1 MTRNKNIK
9 EYIDV
14 LGDIPQFLE
23 KYLKL
28 RILTRLKKVGYFC
41 GMDYASPH
49 VYMFEYK
56 ISRFDHSLTTAL
68 MTWKYSKDKK
78 ATLAALFHDV
88 STPCFSHVIDYMN
101 KDYENQES
109 TEEKTESILKN
120 CKSLKK
126 LLKEDDL
133 SLDDILDFKKFTIVD
148 NHRPKLCADRIDG
161 IILTSLGWTKTLTM
175 EEVPSILG
183 YKPFV
188 VMSNSMKDEF
198 EKGDLIISKVTPY
211 DELEEGDYIKG
222 IQGGILYL
230 GNILQN
236 GSVSKEYLGSSA
248 GSDATPL
255 DTDLSRIMTSE
266 GTNRDKILLTE
277 ASTYGNIWFVLKND
291 DRFQVTRGEEQV
303 EEQDI
308 KRSDK
313 LEVFLTG
320 VVGKGHYGIRTGFS
334 SSDINYIV
342 VEKYDEKVA
351 MEIVINGFY
360 IPIADKDGKIIF
372 TNTTFKKLFNLF
384 KEI

>member
-148 NHRPKLCADRIDG
+148 NHRPKLCADRVDG
-161 IILTSLGWTKTLTM
+161 LILTSLGWTKTLSMSEIPDILKNIKVMKNEDNEKELGVTTPELAIKLCDLNREIDILCHSNEDNYMM
-175 EEVPSILG
+175 ELLAEITKYSIDKNYITYDNL
-183 YKPFV
+183 YEYTEEKL
-188 VMSNSMKDEF
+188 MK
-198 EKGDLIISKVTPY
+198 
-211 DELEEGDYIKG
+211 
-222 IQGGILYL
+222 ILY
-230 GNILQN
+230 
-236 GSVSKEYLGSSA
+236 SK
-248 GSDATPL
+248 D
-255 DTDLSRIMTSE
+255 DTAL
-266 GTNRDKILLTE
+266 KILL
-277 ASTYGNIWFVLKND
+277 
-291 DRFQVTRGEEQV
+291 
-303 EEQDI
+303 
-308 KRSDK
+308 
-313 LEVFLTG
+313 
-320 VVGKGHYGIRTGFS
+320 
-334 SSDINYIV
+334 
-342 VEKYDEKVA
+342 
-351 MEIVINGFY
+351 
-360 IPIADKDGKIIF
+360 
-372 TNTTFKKLFNLF
+372 NLF
-384 KEI
+384 KTVTLDEISIKELPKVKIRDINPLVNGTRIK